1 MTDEERNLDLLAG
14 DLQHEIKDLKYSL
27 NFVADEY
34 LNLKHAL
41 EHIRAKSQIGQTFQT
56 AEELRVIVDAIFE
69 LSTLAVRDS
78 DSRGAKVL
86 RQGLRQ
92 DNTHYTN
99 GHA

>member
-56 AEELRVIVDAIFE
+56 AEELRAIVDAIFE
-69 LSTLAVRDS
+69 LSTLAVRES
-78 DSRGAKVL
+78 DGRGLKVL

-92 DNTHYTN
+92 DTTHYTN